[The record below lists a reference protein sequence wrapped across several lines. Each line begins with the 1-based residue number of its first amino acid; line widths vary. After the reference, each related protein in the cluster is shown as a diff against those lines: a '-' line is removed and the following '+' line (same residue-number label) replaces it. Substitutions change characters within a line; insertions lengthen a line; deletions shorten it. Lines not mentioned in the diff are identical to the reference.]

1 MSIKQFLILFCLLI
15 FSSFQMDKPAYRLFD
30 KDGKNAEYEQMLK
43 ELRQADIILFGELHN
58 NPISH
63 WLQIEVTKDV
73 FATQKQN
80 LILGAEMFEA
90 DNQVIINEYLLKQIT
105 EKHLKDEAKV
115 WDNYDTDYK
124 PLLDFALK
132 NQIPFIATN
141 IPRRYASLVS
151 KKGLGELEKLSNEA
165 KGWIAPLPITV
176 DLTLNCYAEMMKMM
190 SGGHGS
196 GGMGGMNS
204 ENFANAQAVKDAT
217 MAHFI
222 LKNWQKGKVFLH
234 FNGAYHS
241 DRFESI
247 VWYLKKQK
255 PDLKIVTISSIEQS
269 EVSKL
274 EDKNKGLANYII
286 VVPESMTKTY

>member
-1 MSIKQFLILFCLLI
+1 
-15 FSSFQMDKPAYRLFD
+15 MDKLAYRLFD
-30 KDGKNAEYEQMLK
+30 REGKSTDYEQMIK
-43 ELRQADIILFGELHN
+43 DLRQADIILFGELHN

-90 DNQVIINEYLLKQIT
+90 DNQLILDEYLAKLIT

-124 PLLDFALK
+124 PLVDFALK
-132 NQIPFIATN
+132 NQLSFVATN
-141 IPRRYASLVS
+141 VPRRYASLVS
-151 KKGLGELEKLSNEA
+151 KKGLGELEKLSKEA
-165 KGWIAPLPITV
+165 KQWIAPLPITV

-190 SGGHGS
+190 TNGHNS
-196 GGMGGMNS
+196 GGMGGMNP
-204 ENFANAQAVKDAT
+204 ENFANAQALKDAT

-222 LKNWQKGKVFLH
+222 LKNWQKGKALLH

-247 VWYLKKQK
+247 VWYLKRQK
-255 PDLKIVTISSIEQS
+255 PDLKIVTISSVEQKDID
-269 EVSKL
+269 KL

-286 VVPESMTKTY
+286 TTPDNMTKTY